1 MEFGRSSPFAYASAF
16 VKILTCT
23 AWTHGCGTSAP
34 PLPEHQLST
43 KPFRLP
49 FCVVGCSF
57 GGVPVFIFYGYYF
70 SFSFLASF
78 RRLCYLWRLCRFCS
92 SLGALSL
99 LPFAP
104 SSFHCFLLSLLS
116 GSSRSA
122 AGCLAAFLIVFNRK
136 NLSIMPSR
144 SDKNKTPLR
153 ISATILFLP
162 HRHSASKPCIAET
175 AKQ

>member
-16 VKILTCT
+16 VKILTCA

-49 FCVVGCSF
+49 FCVVGCLF

-70 SFSFLASF
+70 IFSFLASF
-78 RRLCYLWRLCRFCS
+78 RCLCCMWRLCRFCS
-92 SLGALSL
+92 SLGALPL
-99 LPFAP
+99 LPFTASP
-104 SSFHCFLLSLLS
+104 FHCFLLSLLS

-122 AGCLAAFLIVFNRK
+122 AGCLAAFSIAFNRK
-136 NLSIMPSR
+136 TYPSCQVEAI
-144 SDKNKTPLR
+144 KTKCCVR
-153 ISATILFLP
+153 TSATILFL
-162 HRHSASKPCIAET
+162 RIAIGSQ
-175 AKQ
+175 ALHC